1 MQIGDGTKW
10 KRLRVKTSYVPHVE
24 NGTVVLVQS
33 DDGIGLKGKRLRFS
47 DQVALRTVFEVMF
60 KSEYRVDV
68 LSEKIQ
74 QKVGSPLGITQLVLA
89 DGWVGVSLDDAVV
102 PSSATQY
109 PIQETSRVGRS
120 SKWSKD
126 AGRRNRR

>member
-102 PSSATQY
+102 PSSAVQY
-109 PIQETSRVGRS
+109 PTQETSRVGRS
-120 SKWSKD
+120 NKWSKD
-126 AGRRNRR
+126 AARRNRR